1 MSRDSFSLLCFIICV
16 YVTKLF
22 ISLFERA
29 FKMMKNGR
37 LFYGDSTRGCRVIQ
51 GFDLCKLDDL

>member
-16 YVTKLF
+16 YDTKLF

-29 FKMMKNGR
+29 FKMMKNGVYFMAIALVVAV
-37 LFYGDSTRGCRVIQ
+37 LFKVLIYAN
-51 GFDLCKLDDL
+51 